1 MYRQDVEQV
10 ISLSVSEDQNKQSN
24 KVMVNDFLI
33 GGEKGWA
40 IVNIPLSLLNINSD
54 SINKIL
60 IEQDAG
66 AADSRIFIDNIILMR
81 EQR

>member
-1 MYRQDVEQV
+1 
-10 ISLSVSEDQNKQSN
+10 
-24 KVMVNDFLI
+24 
-33 GGEKGWA
+33 
-40 IVNIPLSLLNINSD
+40 VNIPLSLLNINSD